1 MRRVVLVLTEAQAA
15 WLRGAVRSHAEDMAV
30 SGMLSKADEKHK
42 EAIIE
47 QLAGPLK
54 VVKQPKY
61 TGTIADQF
69 ERGGVYYGTKPE
81 EPK

>member
-1 MRRVVLVLTEAQAA
+1 MATNVSKRRLVLVLTEAQAA

-47 QLAGPLK
+47 QLAGPMK
-54 VVKQPKY
+54 EVRDRDGY
-61 TGTIADQF
+61 
-69 ERGGVYYGTKPE
+69 ERE
-81 EPK
+81 